1 MINCVFI
8 KGAPDN
14 VKEQNSIISVDCPL
28 GKDVV
33 CVPDTVGDINNEPFT
48 VPLGITNV
56 SVSVIFPSV
65 ITIVVPFGAAFCISH
80 LTENISLFFTMASL
94 LVLILMPS
102 PIMLIVFTFGS
113 LHFTCIILF
122 VPTPISV
129 VISSYKCS
137 YEKNSNVCD
146 SV

>member
-8 KGAPDN
+8 KGSPDN

-65 ITIVVPFGAAFCISH
+65 IDIVVPFGAAFCI
-80 LTENISLFFTMASL
+80 
-94 LVLILMPS
+94 
-102 PIMLIVFTFGS
+102 
-113 LHFTCIILF
+113 
-122 VPTPISV
+122 
-129 VISSYKCS
+129 
-137 YEKNSNVCD
+137 
-146 SV
+146 